1 MASPAGSAAGALVV
15 SSASAPSLGR
25 GAGTRMG
32 VTEREEAA
40 VSIISTPLTLE
51 DDAPPLSAPGVDDRL
66 REAAPEPR

>member
-1 MASPAGSAAGALVV
+1 
-15 SSASAPSLGR
+15 
-25 GAGTRMG
+25 MG

-51 DDAPPLSAPGVDDRL
+51 DDAPPLRALGVGDRL

>member
-1 MASPAGSAAGALVV
+1 
-15 SSASAPSLGR
+15 
-25 GAGTRMG
+25 MG